1 MIWKQEDIDKVRK
14 FIDIRNRGH
23 YVETH
28 ELTDVY
34 NRVLEKRVTNTT
46 CGSCLRQRVNE
57 LERALKQY
65 EIELAKEKQ
74 EALENAKMSGFN
86 TVEEAIIESE
96 IIMREHEEEMKEKE
110 NVTERKTSGTA
121 KKGKTSKSKTA

>member
-1 MIWKQEDIDKVRK
+1 MVWKQEDIDKVRK

-96 IIMREHEEEMKEKE
+96 TIMREHEEEIKEKE

>member
-1 MIWKQEDIDKVRK
+1 MVWTQEDIDKVRK
-14 FIDIRNRGH
+14 FIDIKNRGH

-46 CGSCLRQRVNE
+46 CGSCLRQRVLE
-57 LERALKQY
+57 LEKALKQY
-65 EIELAKEKQ
+65 EIELAKKEQ

-96 IIMREHEEEMKEKE
+96 TIMREHEEEIKEKE